1 MSRHSDKNEK
11 SGDRAPK
18 SGVRVD
24 KWLWAARFF
33 KTRSI
38 AVDAITGGK
47 VAVNGEG
54 VKPAREVKVGDAVK
68 LRLGPYE
75 HEVMVRGLS
84 EQRGPAAQAMLLYE
98 ETAESKQTREKLAW
112 TLKHAAPVM
121 DPGVGRPT
129 KKDRRDLHKSRGY

>member
-1 MSRHSDKNEK
+1 MSRHSGKDERAD
-11 SGDRAPK
+11 DRTAIQ
-18 SGVRVD
+18 GVRVD

-47 VAVNGEG
+47 VSVNGEG
-54 VKPAREVKVGDAVK
+54 VKPAREVKVGDAVR

-75 HEVMVRGLS
+75 HEIIVRGLS
-84 EQRGPAAQAMLLYE
+84 DQRGPAVKAVLLYE
-98 ETAESKQTREKLAW
+98 ETAASKEMREKLSW